1 MSKKRNSEIKRW
13 KKKSARTRLSKPS
26 ALFIPISQVEA
37 TTTAASPSSST
48 YVLIFMIDH
57 RPARHFLAYCSFFS
71 RLFRFF
77 SPFLA
82 FSRSFLDFPAH
93 FLVFYRLF
101 SPFRAFFSRRLVL
114 LCYFS
119 LFLAVSRISSLSLAI
134 SHISSRFSSYFSAM
148 RPCVAVLHDKKR
160 LHDWEK
166 WRRIK
171 IDVTDPERKR
181 KRGDKGHINSRYPG
195 NMSAKVRQRN
205 GLRSSNVR
213 SDYQII
219 SMRCSN
225 QRDRLA
231 LLAIYIPRMI
241 ISL

>member
-1 MSKKRNSEIKRW
+1 M

-82 FSRSFLDFPAH
+82 FSRCFLDSPAH

-101 SPFRAFFSRRLVL
+101 SPFRAFFLGVSFFFATSRCFSPSLAFPRSP
-114 LCYFS
+114 S
-119 LFLAVSRISSLSLAI
+119 LFLTFPRVFLRIFLPCAHVFPCCMIKSDSMIEKNGAGSR
-134 SHISSRFSSYFSAM
+134 
-148 RPCVAVLHDKKR
+148 
-160 LHDWEK
+160 
-166 WRRIK
+166 
-171 IDVTDPERKR
+171 
-181 KRGDKGHINSRYPG
+181 
-195 NMSAKVRQRN
+195 
-205 GLRSSNVR
+205 
-213 SDYQII
+213 
-219 SMRCSN
+219 
-225 QRDRLA
+225 
-231 LLAIYIPRMI
+231 
-241 ISL
+241 